1 MKSWRARLAL
11 VLTMV
16 AMMLAVSG
24 TALADEHDE
33 DEDGVEDVEISDW
46 YPNPDDPEEWCVDVT
61 IEYVDDTVETETV
74 CEDID

>member
-24 TALADEHDE
+24 TALADEH